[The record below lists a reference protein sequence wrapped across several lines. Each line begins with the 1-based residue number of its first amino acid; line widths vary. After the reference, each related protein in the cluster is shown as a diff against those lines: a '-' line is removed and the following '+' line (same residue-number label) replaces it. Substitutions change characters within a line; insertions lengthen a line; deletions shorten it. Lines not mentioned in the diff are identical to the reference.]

1 MVKILGTALRG
12 SRVRNSADHNL
23 ASLRGAPAFNRGGLN
38 SIFANLNS
46 NAYETAYPS
55 INAIAKEFMQVR
67 PFAIDGN
74 GKKVEDVPAL
84 NALYHPNQKDSSVM
98 FSQKLAVSTLVH
110 RKTYLLVWRREGRD
124 IFPGG
129 RITPQNIA
137 GYTFLEFP
145 TITRRDGK
153 TFYAVG
159 SQEFTDDEVITVPG
173 GVDPDNLYAGYSPN
187 EASRRWAKLDDYIA
201 DFQAGFFENGAIP
214 AGQFV
219 VTAAT
224 DDDYNDTVDMLEKK
238 HKGAGKN
245 GNVSY
250 SHRPINQ
257 NTGKLAEAQI
267 EWIPFS
273 QSNKDIDFKNLFEQV
288 NKRIDTAFGVPQIVK
303 GVDDAA
309 TYANAQV
316 AEKGFAKRAVY
327 PLLLVNYTQITH
339 ELNRITNG
347 LGVAITFKYELP
359 KVSDEEKVDAEATKI
374 QTETIILLLDKGYSL
389 NSIVDSLEFSNAF
402 KNLKT
407 AEEEAKIINDKPDV
421 DEGGEVRESP
431 DPDKIDGIKPLN
443 AYELKCE
450 DCGRYLGNTTQ
461 PLSAT
466 IKCSNSKCKHDTTF
480 TVTTDDLKPV
490 AVE

>member
-1 MVKILGTALRG
+1 MVKILGTALKG
-12 SRVRNSADHNL
+12 SGLQNSANHNL
-23 ASLRGAPAFNRGGLN
+23 DSLKGAPTFNRGGLH
-38 SIFANLNS
+38 SIFANLDS

-55 INAIAKEFMQVR
+55 ISAIAKEYMQVR
-67 PFAIDGN
+67 PFAIGSN
-74 GKKVEDVPAL
+74 GEKVEGVPAL

-98 FSQKLAVSTLVH
+98 FAQKVAVSTLVH
-110 RKTYLLVWRREGRD
+110 RKTYLLVWRREGRNVY
-124 IFPGG
+124 PGG

-145 TITRRDGK
+145 SVTRRDGK
-153 TFYAVG
+153 TFYGVG
-159 SQEFTDDEVITVPG
+159 AQEFNENEVIVLPG

-224 DDDYNDTVDMLEKK
+224 IDDYNDTVDMLEQK
-238 HKGAGKN
+238 HRGAGKN
-245 GNVSY
+245 GNVTY
-250 SHRPINQ
+250 AHRPV
-257 NTGKLAEAQI
+257 TDGKVAEAQI

-347 LGVAITFKYELP
+347 LGTAITFKYELP

-389 NSIVDSLEFSNAF
+389 DSIIDSLEFSNAF
-402 KNLKT
+402 KNLKKGD
-407 AEEEAKIINDKPDV
+407 EKPKIINDKPDV
-421 DEGGEVRESP
+421 DEGGEVREAP
-431 DPDKIDGIKPLN
+431 DPDEIDGITPLN
-443 AYELKCE
+443 VVELKCE
-450 DCGRYLGNTTQ
+450 ECGRYLGNTTQ
-461 PLSAT
+461 PLVAT
-466 IKCSNSKCKHDTTF
+466 IKCSGSKCKHDTTF
-480 TVTTDDLKPV
+480 TVTTEDLKPTPS
-490 AVE
+490 E